1 MGEIM
6 PTKKKEVTK
15 KEVAEK
21 YITEDDF
28 NNLLDVIEEMQEN
41 LHYINDKV
49 ARIIDR
55 MGLNI

>member
-1 MGEIM
+1 M
-6 PTKKKEVTK
+6 PTKKKETK

>member
-1 MGEIM
+1 M
-6 PTKKKEVTK
+6 PTKKKEAK
-15 KEVAEK
+15 KETVKKEAAEK
-21 YITEDDF
+21 FITEDDF

>member
-1 MGEIM
+1 M